1 MIPLSVAT
9 NSFITAIRILDLY
22 VLRKLLPPF
31 YFLFFGNL
39 VRVYVTWCY
48 FIVWLLIS
56 DIISSLPKQLF
67 TQYMKVSTRS
77 FKHCVPFRHA
87 GGYIEIMVMHVGYMR
102 CLHFPMT
109 SLLLTIS
116 LYKFNIIPFLM
127 GSGVITLNYGRIPVD
142 LVQPETSLSLSFFGT

>member
-1 MIPLSVAT
+1 MMCEI
-9 NSFITAIRILDLY
+9 NSQTI
-22 VLRKLLPPF
+22 KQHQ
-31 YFLFFGNL
+31 
-39 VRVYVTWCY
+39 VTYTRTRCY

-142 LVQPETSLSLSFFGT
+142 LVQPETSPSLSFFGTQRKPFIYRRNRTNSR